1 MPEIIADSV
10 DAFVFRK
17 SGARVQFLLLQRE
30 SGRSFASVWQSMH
43 TRIEQRET
51 PLSAARRAVR
61 DSIGVDPLSAY
72 SIDYIG
78 QIFDHERDLI
88 VLSPSIA
95 FSLPPGAEYTLGD
108 GLPGSTRT
116 MPPIASSGPI
126 SVKRSADSPPWCS
139 KVATTSNSTESV
151 EHLFY

>member
-1 MPEIIADSV
+1 MPEIVADSV

-30 SGRSFASVWQSMH
+30 TGRSFAGVWQSMH
-43 TRIEQRET
+43 ARIEQRET
-51 PLSAARRAVR
+51 TLAAARRSIR
-61 DSIGVDPLSAY
+61 HSIGVDPLSAY
-72 SIDYIG
+72 SVDYIG

-108 GLPGSTRT
+108 GFKALAWFDAEDAANRLLWSDQREA
-116 MPPIASSGPI
+116 IRRFASL
-126 SVKRSADSPPWCS
+126 V
-139 KVATTSNSTESV
+139 V
-151 EHLFY
+151 EGGDDLELYRIG